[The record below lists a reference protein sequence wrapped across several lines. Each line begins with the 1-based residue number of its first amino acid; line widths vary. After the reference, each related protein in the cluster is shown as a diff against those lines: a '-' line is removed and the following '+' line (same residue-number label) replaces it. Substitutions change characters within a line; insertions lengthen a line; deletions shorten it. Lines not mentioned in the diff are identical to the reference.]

1 MMVLFV
7 SECEKNAIKKTQR
20 VLDAFANR
28 VGRRT
33 WQTVITMEGLSAA
46 KKSLKKTASR
56 NTAVACHWVRRRN
69 HSELLW
75 IVGNQ
80 NKFNIQGEV
89 PVNFTEQDIVNTE
102 WENDWKYLPLIKAL
116 TAMSALFHDW
126 GKTNKHF
133 QDKLKNAQKSDPI
146 RHEWVSYMLLN
157 AFIKISG
164 NDTSDEEWLTLLEKG
179 KIDKEKIKSFL
190 ESNETV
196 CNKKLPPAACLIS
209 WAVMTHHKLP
219 TLQKE
224 NAKNYRGEPL
234 ESIDCFFKIISTEW
248 GYKNKEGQH
257 NLDFSKGLLEKS
269 SYWIRKLQ
277 KWASKTKTCLPLL
290 QECLSNGGWPVILHH
305 IRLSLMLGDHF
316 FSSQDAD
323 PKWQGQSH
331 LYANTKASE
340 QKVEYKQKL
349 DEHLTG
355 VMKEAVGVSHRLP
368 GMESRLPKLPLD
380 RAHILKKKSPERF
393 RWQDKAVDVIKH
405 WKENANITG
414 KEKQYGFFGVN
425 MASTG
430 TGKTFANAKIMLAL
444 SENESN
450 LRYTLA
456 LGLRT
461 LTLQTGDEYRN
472 RIQLDKS
479 DMAVQIGSKAIM
491 ELHEQRIRSSGI
503 EELEENIKRGSES
516 MELSRLRYYCN
527 LEENIKRG
535 SESMEPLLEEEI
547 NYDDTEWENTAFQI
561 ALKDEK
567 QKGFLYSPV
576 LVCTIDLIISA
587 TETKRGGRY
596 ILPCLRLMSS
606 DLVIDEVDDFNQ
618 EDLIAIGRL
627 IFLTGM
633 LGRKVIISSATI
645 PPALAEGYFNAY
657 QKGWLL
663 FCETRFV
670 SKTVGCA
677 WIDEFGT
684 QIKNISPAINGNVST
699 EMYKNQ
705 HEQFIKKRV
714 NKLKKLVPGRK
725 GEIIQYEKQKPS
737 GNPARQEADCDSNK
751 EQYFK
756 YIKNTILTM
765 HERHKLRDEKLQKSI
780 SIGLVRMANIDPCIA
795 LSQYLIQTDFSAGID
810 IKIMTYHSRQIMLL
824 RSEQEKYLDSI
835 LKKRE
840 KSLEDPVICKHLE
853 NTQAENVIF
862 IVISTP
868 VEEVGR
874 DHDFD
879 WAVVEPSSLR
889 SIIQL
894 AGRVNRHRE
903 NVVHSPN
910 VALMQYNLMAIKKDV
925 SQPAYCRPGY
935 ESREFK
941 LETHDLTKLLNE
953 KEIAERIDAVP
964 RIQKNQKAPGWKQN
978 LANLEHEVISKL
990 LTDYTQKG
998 PESLQGYIEQY
1009 WWLTALPQVLM
1020 PFRNQQPHVSL
1031 YLVYDD
1037 DNDFYFDE
1045 KDKHGEP
1052 VKRGDLYKIQ
1062 YSSNDGTSSER
1073 LWLKRNY
1080 RKCLDTWAEKI
1091 NTGMKEV
1098 SLRYGELS
1106 LPTSILCTNRNK
1118 IYLDQFGLTCSDTV

>member
-33 WQTVITMEGLSAA
+33 WQTVITMEGLSAV
-46 KKSLKKTASR
+46 KKLLKKTASR
-56 NTAVACHWVRRRN
+56 NTAVVCHWIRRRN

-80 NKFNIQGEV
+80 NKFNIQGEI
-89 PVNFTEQDIVNTE
+89 PVNFTEQDIVSTK

-133 QDKLKNAQKSDPI
+133 QDKLRNVQKSDPI

-157 AFIKISG
+157 VFIQISG
-164 NDTSDEEWLTLLEKG
+164 NDTSDEEWLTLLAEG

-196 CNKKLPPAACLIS
+196 FNKKLPPAACLIS

-224 NAKNYRGEPL
+224 EAKNHRTKPL
-234 ESIDCFFKIISTEW
+234 DSIDGFFKLISKEW
-248 GYKNKEGQH
+248 GYKNKEEQH

-269 SYWIRKLQ
+269 SYWIKELQ
-277 KWASKTKTCLPLL
+277 KWALKTKKCLPLL
-290 QECLSNGGWPVILHH
+290 QECLSNGGWPAILHH
-305 IRLSLMLGDHF
+305 TRLSLMLGDHF

-323 PKWQGQSH
+323 PKWQGQSQ
-331 LYANTKASE
+331 LYANTKTNTQSI
-340 QKVEYKQKL
+340 EYKQKL
-349 DEHLTG
+349 DEHLVG
-355 VMKEAVGVSHRLP
+355 VMKEAVCISHLLP
-368 GMESRLPKLPLD
+368 MMESQLPKLSLD
-380 RAHILKKKSPERF
+380 RTHIIKKKSLEKF
-393 RWQDKAVDVIKH
+393 RWQDKAVDAIKR
-405 WKENANITG
+405 WKENANIIR
-414 KEKQYGFFGVN
+414 KEKQYGFFSVN

-444 SENESN
+444 SEGENN
-450 LRYTLA
+450 LRYILA

-479 DMAVQIGSKAIM
+479 SLAVQIGSKAIM
-491 ELHEQRIRSSGI
+491 ELHERNTQMERKK
-503 EELEENIKRGSES
+503 ELKESINHGSES
-516 MELSRLRYYCN
+516 VET
-527 LEENIKRG
+527 
-535 SESMEPLLEEEI
+535 LLEEEI
-547 NYDDTEWENTAFQI
+547 DSEYDNTEWEKTAFKI
-561 ALKDEK
+561 ALKDQR
-567 QKGFLYSPV
+567 QKKFFYSPV

-606 DLVIDEVDDFNQ
+606 DLVIDEIDDFNQ
-618 EDLIAIGRL
+618 EDLISIGRL

-663 FCETRFV
+663 FCKTRFA

-684 QIKNISPAINGNVST
+684 QIKNISPPINGNVST

-705 HEQFIKKRV
+705 HEQFIKQRV
-714 NKLKKLVPGRK
+714 NKLKKLVPRRK
-725 GEIIQYEKQKPS
+725 GEIVRYEQKS
-737 GNPARQEADCDSNK
+737 SSNSTKREVDYDSNK

-756 YIKNTILTM
+756 CIKNTILTM
-765 HERHKLRDEKLQKSI
+765 HKRHKLRDEKLQKSI

-795 LSQYLIQTDFSAGID
+795 LSQYLIQTDFVASID

-840 KSLEDPVICKHLE
+840 ESLKNPIICEHLE

-894 AGRVNRHRE
+894 AGRVRRHRE

-910 VALMQYNLMAIKKDV
+910 VALMQYNLMAIKKGV
-925 SQPAYCRPGY
+925 SQLAYCRPGY
-935 ESREFK
+935 ESRK
-941 LETHDLTKLLNE
+941 YRLETHDLAKLLNE
-953 KEIAERIDAVP
+953 KELAERIDAVP
-964 RIQKNQKAPGWKQN
+964 RIQKNQEVLDWKQN
-978 LANLEHEVISKL
+978 LANLEHKVISNL
-990 LTDYTQKG
+990 LTDYNQKG

-1009 WWLTALPQVLM
+1009 WWLTALPQILT
-1020 PFRNQQPHVSL
+1020 PFRNQQPYVSL

-1037 DNDFYFDE
+1037 NDFYFAE
-1045 KDKHGEP
+1045 KDKRGKP
-1052 VKRGDLYKIQ
+1052 VKREDFYKIK
-1062 YSSNDGTSSER
+1062 YSSNDSISGER
-1073 LWLKRNY
+1073 LWLKRDY
-1080 RKCLDTWAEKI
+1080 KKCLNTWAEEI
-1091 NTGMKEV
+1091 NTGMKEI

-1106 LPTSILCTNRNK
+1106 LPTLYNNRNK

>member
-7 SECEKNAIKKTQR
+7 SECEKNAIRKTQR

-33 WQTVITMEGLSAA
+33 WQTVITMEGLSAV
-46 KKSLKKTASR
+46 KKLLKKTASR
-56 NTAVACHWVRRRN
+56 NTAVSCHWIRRRN

-80 NKFNIQGEV
+80 NKFNIQGEI
-89 PVNFTEQDIVNTE
+89 PVNFTEQDIVSTT
-102 WENDWKYLPLIKAL
+102 WESDWKYLPLIKAL

-133 QDKLKNAQKSDPI
+133 QDKLKNVQKSDPI

-157 AFIKISG
+157 AFIRISG
-164 NDTSDEEWLTLLEKG
+164 NDTSDEKWLTLLAEG
-179 KIDKEKIKSFL
+179 KIDKEKIYSFL
-190 ESNETV
+190 ESSETV
-196 CNKKLPPAACLIS
+196 CNEKLPPAACLIS
-209 WAVMTHHKLP
+209 WTVMTHHKLP

-224 NAKNYRGEPL
+224 EAKNYRTEPL
-234 ESIDCFFKIISTEW
+234 DSIDGFFKLISKDW
-248 GYKNKEGQH
+248 GYKNKEKQH

-269 SYWIRKLQ
+269 LYWIKELQ
-277 KWASKTKTCLPLL
+277 KWALKTKKCLPLL

-331 LYANTKASE
+331 LYANTKADTQS
-340 QKVEYKQKL
+340 KEYKQTL
-349 DEHLTG
+349 DEHLVG
-355 VMKEAVGVSHRLP
+355 VMKEAVCISHLLP
-368 GMESRLPKLPLD
+368 RMESQLPKLSLD
-380 RAHILKKKSPERF
+380 RTHIIKKKSSEKF

-405 WKENANITG
+405 WKENTNIIR
-414 KEKQYGFFGVN
+414 KENQYGFFGVN

-444 SENESN
+444 SKSENN
-450 LRYTLA
+450 LRYILA

-479 DMAVQIGSKAIM
+479 SLAVQIGSKAVM
-491 ELHEQRIRSSGI
+491 ELHERNTQTER
-503 EELEENIKRGSES
+503 EKELEENINRGSES
-516 MELSRLRYYCN
+516 MET
-527 LEENIKRG
+527 
-535 SESMEPLLEEEI
+535 LLEEEMDSE
-547 NYDDTEWENTAFQI
+547 YDNTEWEKTAFKI
-561 ALKDEK
+561 ALKDQR
-567 QKGFLYSPV
+567 QKKFFYSPV

-606 DLVIDEVDDFNQ
+606 DLVIDEIDDFNQ
-618 EDLIAIGRL
+618 EDLISIGRL

-645 PPALAEGYFNAY
+645 PPALAEGYFNSY

-663 FCETRFV
+663 FCKTRFA

-677 WIDEFGT
+677 WVDEFGT
-684 QIKNISPAINGNVST
+684 QIKNISPPVNGNIST
-699 EMYKNQ
+699 EMYRNQ
-705 HEQFIKKRV
+705 HEQFIKQRV
-714 NKLKKLVPGRK
+714 NKLKKLIPRRK
-725 GEIIQYEKQKPS
+725 GEIVRYEIQKSSSNSTLREVDY
-737 GNPARQEADCDSNK
+737 DSNK
-751 EQYFK
+751 EQYFQC
-756 YIKNTILTM
+756 IKNTILTM
-765 HERHKLRDEKLQKSI
+765 HKRHKFRDEKLQKSI

-795 LSQYLIQTDFSAGID
+795 LSQYLIQTDFAANVD

-840 KSLEDPVICKHLE
+840 ESLKNPIICGHLE

-894 AGRVNRHRE
+894 AGRVRRHRE
-903 NVVHSPN
+903 NIVHSPN

-925 SQPAYCRPGY
+925 SQLAYCRPGY
-935 ESREFK
+935 ESKKFK

-964 RIQKNQKAPGWKQN
+964 RIQKNQKVLDWKQN
-978 LANLEHEVISKL
+978 LANLEHKVISKL
-990 LTDYTQKG
+990 LTNYDQKG

-1009 WWLTALPQVLM
+1009 WRLTALPQILM

-1037 DNDFYFDE
+1037 NDFYFAE
-1045 KDKHGEP
+1045 KDNRGKP
-1052 VKRGDLYKIQ
+1052 VKRDDFYRIK
-1062 YSSNDGTSSER
+1062 YSSNDGISSER
-1073 LWLKRNY
+1073 LWLKRDY
-1080 RKCLDTWAEKI
+1080 KKCLNTWAEEI

-1106 LPTSILCTNRNK
+1106 LPTLYTNRNK
-1118 IYLDQFGLTCSDTV
+1118 IYLDQFGLTCSDTI